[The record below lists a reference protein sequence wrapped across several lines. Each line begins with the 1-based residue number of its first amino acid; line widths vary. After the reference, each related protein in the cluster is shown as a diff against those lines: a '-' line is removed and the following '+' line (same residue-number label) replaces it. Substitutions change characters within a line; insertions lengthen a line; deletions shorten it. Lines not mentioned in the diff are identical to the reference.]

1 MKYSLVISTVGRTED
16 LRRMLTSLEAQSVRD
31 FEVLVVDQ
39 SDGDAIARVV
49 REFSERLTIQRLP
62 MTQRGLSRGRNLGW
76 AHARGEILNFP
87 DDDCTWPPDLLAR
100 VDAILDGRPDLTAL
114 TTRVETVSRCDVDG
128 GPVNRR
134 NLFGRA
140 VEFTMF
146 LRRDVVGD
154 LRYDEQMGVGAGTPW
169 GADEGPDLMLRM
181 LARGLTIEYFPDI
194 CIYHPDPAL
203 QPAERLLSRTMSYS
217 RGRGYLYRKHGYSW
231 L

>member
-1 MKYSLVISTVGRTED
+1 
-16 LRRMLTSLEAQSVRD
+16 
-31 FEVLVVDQ
+31 
-39 SDGDAIARVV
+39 
-49 REFSERLTIQRLP
+49 
-62 MTQRGLSRGRNLGW
+62 
-76 AHARGEILNFP
+76 
-87 DDDCTWPPDLLAR
+87 WPPDLLAR
-100 VDAILDGRPDLTAL
+100 VDAILDERPDLTAL
-114 TTRVETVSRCDVDG
+114 TTRVETVPRCDVDG

-134 NLFGRA
+134 TLFGRA

-146 LRRDVVGD
+146 LRRELVAD

-231 L
+231 LTVGNSLIRSLGGSILMLLSGRVTKARVYWRAFWGKLIGYVTAGKPPAQTVSSPLVAETRPA